1 MTLRARLTLWYT
13 IVLAG
18 ALLIFGAAVYL
29 LLSYTLTVQ
38 IEENLKRAADEIL
51 LASRRDMR
59 GVTLPPL
66 DLAGSVYVQVWA
78 PNESGELALLSTNV
92 PSHAGAFDV
101 DSFGATVRTFR
112 TVRVDQIDL
121 RVLSVP
127 VVVLPDNR
135 IVGYL
140 QVANSLEPVSSAR
153 ELLLYLMIPGGLL
166 AIGLAGA
173 IGWSTAGAALR
184 PLSEVTEAALRI
196 NRADDLSHRIPLKGP
211 GEGEVGQLVL
221 AFNAT
226 LERLENLFEAQKRF
240 LADVS
245 HELRT
250 PLTTIRGNVDI
261 LRRLGAADQ
270 EALDAITAETD
281 RMTRMVR
288 DLLLLARAESG
299 RLPLAKD
306 AVELDSLLLEVY
318 KEAQLQAEGRVEIK
332 IGEEDQA
339 QVVGDRDRLK
349 QVLLNLVG
357 NAVEHTPQGGK
368 ETLGLKAMNGWARL
382 TVTDTG
388 PGIPPEQLPHIF
400 ERFYRVDSARK
411 RRGTGGAGLGLSIAY
426 WITRS
431 HGGRIEVTSQHQE
444 GATFSV
450 WLPAGNQSDQ
460 DTAT

>member
-211 GEGEVGQLVL
+211 GEGEVAQLVL

-318 KEAQLQAEGRVEIK
+318 KEAQLQVEGRVEIK

-368 ETLGLKAMNGWARL
+368 VTLGLKAMNGWARL

-450 WLPAGNQSDQ
+450 WLPTGNQSDQ